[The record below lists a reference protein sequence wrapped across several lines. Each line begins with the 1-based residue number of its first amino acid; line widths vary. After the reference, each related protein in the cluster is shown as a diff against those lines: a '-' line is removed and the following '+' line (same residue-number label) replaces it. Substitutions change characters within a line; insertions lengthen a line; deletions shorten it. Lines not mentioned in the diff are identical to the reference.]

1 MKSLTTPSPL
11 PISASKAV
19 RQHGFTLIELLTV
32 IAIIG
37 ILAAILIPVVGRVRD
52 SARASVCASNLRQI
66 GNAAHLWGNENGDR
80 LVPVRMLAGR
90 TSGLTQDYYF
100 SRDFIPFALDVPPTP
115 LDRYSF
121 GVVGNESIFVCP
133 TAYNDHLGRIAPQR
147 PAFTY
152 SMNGHTNGGS
162 DAMGQ
167 EAFNNALWTNV
178 QTPSQTAIFFD
189 GRKAGGSNW
198 WLNHLIPGNFTD
210 FVHSGAANVL
220 YVDGHVGRVLEANK
234 ETDVNHPF
242 WTGIP

>member
-1 MKSLTTPSPL
+1 MKSFKTPHH
-11 PISASKAV
+11 SAVSTSV
-19 RQHGFTLIELLTV
+19 RLGGFTLIELLTV

-37 ILAAILIPVVGRVRD
+37 ILAAILIPVVGRVRE
-52 SARASVCASNLRQI
+52 SGRAAVCASNLRQI

-80 LVPVRMLAGR
+80 LVPVRMPAGR
-90 TSGLTQDYYF
+90 TSGLTTSYFFWQDF
-100 SRDFIPFALDVPPTP
+100 VPFAMDLPATPTAA
-115 LDRYSF
+115 YTF
-121 GVVGNESIFVCP
+121 GVVRNESIFVCP
-133 TAYNDHLGRIAPQR
+133 TAYNDNVGSIAPSR
-147 PAFTY
+147 AAFTY

-198 WLNHLIPGNFTD
+198 WLNQLTPGNFTD
-210 FVHSGAANVL
+210 FVHAGSANVL
-220 YVDGHVGRVLEANK
+220 FVDGHVDRVSEGEK
-234 ETDVNHPF
+234 ETDVNDPF